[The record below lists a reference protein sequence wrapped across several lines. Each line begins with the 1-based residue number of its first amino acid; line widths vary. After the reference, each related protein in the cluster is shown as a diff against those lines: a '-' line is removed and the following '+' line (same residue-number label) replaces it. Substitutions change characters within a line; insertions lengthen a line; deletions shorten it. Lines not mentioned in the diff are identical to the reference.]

1 MQIKSG
7 IDIIEVSRIQE
18 SIDDLGEKFV
28 KKIFTEQEI
37 KYCESK
43 NKNKYQH
50 YAARFAV
57 KEAVF
62 KAISTLL
69 ADKYSIAWKNIE
81 TINDKNGKPV
91 VKFVSLTKEVEKE
104 LDKITSID
112 VSISHIKEYA
122 VATVNAIVERWGFY
136 KMELFDSHA
145 HYDDEK
151 FENDRYE
158 VIEKIYESGVTKFM
172 SAGYNLES
180 SKRGIELANKFEYIY
195 TTSGISPNDV
205 KEDIEQTRA
214 EICELKNIIINYKKE
229 NRQIDKIV
237 GIGEIGLDYY
247 WNKENKDIQQFA
259 FIEQIKLANELKLP
273 IAIHTREAVMDTINI
288 LKENPVMKKGVFHCC
303 PFNRELVKEAL
314 KLGFYISVAGPV
326 TFKNS
331 KNANEIIN
339 MIPIDRMLIETDSP
353 YLAPEPVRGT
363 RNDSRNVKYIAEKIA
378 EFRKIPAEEVAKQ
391 TYNNA
396 KKLYEIK

>member
-1 MQIKSG
+1 M
-7 IDIIEVSRIQE
+7 
-18 SIDDLGEKFV
+18 
-28 KKIFTEQEI
+28 
-37 KYCESK
+37 
-43 NKNKYQH
+43 
-50 YAARFAV
+50 
-57 KEAVF
+57 
-62 KAISTLL
+62 
-69 ADKYSIAWKNIE
+69 
-81 TINDKNGKPV
+81 
-91 VKFVSLTKEVEKE
+91 
-104 LDKITSID
+104 
-112 VSISHIKEYA
+112 
-122 VATVNAIVERWGFY
+122 
-136 KMELFDSHA
+136 
-145 HYDDEK
+145 
-151 FENDRYE
+151 
-158 VIEKIYESGVTKFM
+158 
-172 SAGYNLES
+172 
-180 SKRGIELANKFEYIY
+180 
-195 TTSGISPNDV
+195 
-205 KEDIEQTRA
+205 
-214 EICELKNIIINYKKE
+214 
-229 NRQIDKIV
+229 
-237 GIGEIGLDYY
+237 
-247 WNKENKDIQQFA
+247 
-259 FIEQIKLANELKLP
+259 KLP